1 MRRTPRLLAAAPV
14 VASGLLA
21 ALATPAL
28 AQDGEAAPPIVNGS
42 TTSAYPAVG
51 ALIGCSGSSCF
62 SFCSGTLVD
71 PHWVITA
78 AHCVEAEQSYARS
91 GYTTWFGVGPQMGSL
106 DDYVEIEDSYEH
118 PQYSSYTLA
127 HDIGLLELTGAG
139 MTSVEPLPVNEDS
152 VDSGWKGEELTYVGY
167 GVTSDNRSDGGVKR
181 TADMP
186 VHSYDDGFVYT
197 LDVQDGQNVCY
208 GDSGGAALES
218 LGDGVYELV
227 AANSH
232 VYGYQ
237 YSGYMCE
244 GGGSG
249 AARVDTHL
257 DWIRQYVDVGGYDP
271 DEEQGSGGGSEGGG
285 SDSGG
290 GGDSGGGDS
299 GGGGGDTGGG
309 GGGGGG
315 ANTAPEAWA
324 AELLLPVDGVGR
336 TRVLVDDPD
345 AGDSHYFAI
354 VEEPASGTAELEGE
368 GWVRYVPDPGFEGSD
383 SLVVLVA
390 DEAGETGVAEIPVQV
405 VARDATGKGCAA
417 APGDPRGLAA
427 LALAL
432 GLLGL
437 RRRP

>member
-1 MRRTPRLLAAAPV
+1 MRRTPRLLA
-14 VASGLLA
+14 VA
-21 ALATPAL
+21 PAL
-28 AQDGEAAPPIVNGS
+28 AVGLLVAWAPPAQAQEGEAAPPIVNGS
-42 TTSAYPAVG
+42 TTSEYPAVG
-51 ALIGCSGSSCF
+51 ALIGCSSSSCF

-71 PHWVITA
+71 PNWVITA

-91 GYTTWFGVGPQMGSL
+91 GYTTWFGVGPQLGAL

-139 MTSVEPLPVNEDS
+139 MTSVDPLPVNEDR

-197 LDVQDGQNVCY
+197 LDIQDGQNVCY

-218 LGDGVYELV
+218 LGDGVFELV

-271 DEEQGSGGGSEGGG
+271 NEDQGSGGDSGSGGGSG
-285 SDSGG
+285 S
-290 GGDSGGGDS
+290 GGDS
-299 GGGGGDTGGG
+299 GGGGGDGGG
-309 GGGGGG
+309 SGGDGGGSGGDG
-315 ANTAPEAWA
+315 GNTAPEAWA
-324 AELLLPVDGVGR
+324 ADLLLPVDGVGR
-336 TRVLVDDPD
+336 TRVLVNDPD
-345 AGDSHYFAI
+345 EGDVHYFAI
-354 VEEPASGTAELEGE
+354 LEEPQRGTAELEGE
-368 GWVRYVPDPGFEGSD
+368 GWLRYTPEPGFMGED
-383 SLVVLVA
+383 FLVVLVA
-390 DEAGETGVAEIPVQV
+390 DEAGETGLAEVPVQV
-405 VARDATGKGCAA
+405 VAREATSAGCASLPGRATGSA
-417 APGDPRGLAA
+417 GLA
-427 LALAL
+427 LLL